1 MSGEF
6 NKVVEANYNELKDK
20 FLFTKNHLQLIV
32 DAVNSPVQL
41 PSYEQELV

>member
-6 NKVVEANYNELKDK
+6 NRVVEANYNELKEK
-20 FLFTKNHLQLIV
+20 FLFTKNHLQIII
-32 DAVNSPVQL
+32 DAVDSALQL